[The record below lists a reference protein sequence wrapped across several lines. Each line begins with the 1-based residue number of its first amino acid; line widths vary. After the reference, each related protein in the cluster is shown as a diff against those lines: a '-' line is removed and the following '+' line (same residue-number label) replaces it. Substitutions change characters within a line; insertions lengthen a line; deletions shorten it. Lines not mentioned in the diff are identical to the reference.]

1 MSKRIIKLIAFSVL
15 SFICFGVNAQQIIGT
30 GGTNDCGPIGLSANI
45 TNTNCNSSGSGQ
57 ITPISLHCE
66 GASSNF
72 DLSHV
77 NGSNSIGYYVAAPSQ
92 CPAGGT
98 QCGNANSTINI
109 TFPDCQIGTTLADTL
124 LYVQD
129 LIINKTQAPT
139 VSDCQYVIFEPGYDV
154 FADEG
159 ATCAAV
165 LPVELLDFSY
175 TLSDG
180 LVQLDWSTGSENGAD
195 YFAIQRFNSSLS
207 TWETLEELTAIGYS
221 SQLVNYTFIDEHPI
235 IGESYYR
242 LVQVDF
248 DGTEDISE
256 VLSVSREVSDDLVVN
271 SVVGS
276 KVVIVN
282 SSIAGDK
289 TYELVS
295 NTGAIVV
302 NGEFSGMYETLD
314 FSDFSEG
321 IYVLKVSIDGVY
333 RIAEMV
339 TLSR

>member
-1 MSKRIIKLIAFSVL
+1 MSKKIIKLIAFSVL

-30 GGTNDCGPIGLSANI
+30 GGTNDCGPIGLSADI
-45 TNTNCNSSGSGQ
+45 SNTNCNSSGSGQ

-92 CPAGGT
+92 CPAGGK

-109 TFPDCQIGTTLADTL
+109 TFPNCQIGTTLADTL
-124 LYVQD
+124 VYVQNLTID
-129 LIINKTQAPT
+129 KTGSPAI
-139 VSDCQYVIFEPGYDV
+139 SDCQYVIFESSYDV
-154 FADEG
+154 FADED

-175 TLSDG
+175 TLSNG

-207 TWETLEELTAIGYS
+207 TWETLEELTAVGYS
-221 SQLVNYTFIDEHPI
+221 TQLVNYTFIDENPI

-256 VLSVSREVSDDLVVN
+256 VLSVNREVTDGLVVN
-271 SVVGS
+271 SVAGS
-276 KVVIVN
+276 KIVTVN
-282 SSIAGDK
+282 SSVSGIK
-289 TYELVS
+289 TYELIS
-295 NTGAIVV
+295 SA
-302 NGEFSGMYETLD
+302 GETVARGEILGQFELLD
-314 FSDFSEG
+314 FSYLLEG
-321 IYVLKVSIDGVY
+321 VYVLKLSVDGVY
-333 RIAEMV
+333 RSADLV
-339 TLSR
+339 ALTK